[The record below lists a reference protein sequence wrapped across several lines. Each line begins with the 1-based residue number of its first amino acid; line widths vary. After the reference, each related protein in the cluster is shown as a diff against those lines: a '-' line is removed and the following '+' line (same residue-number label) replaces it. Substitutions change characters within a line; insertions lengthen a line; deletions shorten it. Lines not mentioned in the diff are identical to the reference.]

1 MKDKKHY
8 YVVFSGLNELGVQE
22 MNEYYKHNQR
32 LYNIRVFKL
41 NDKVTKRS
49 KRFRLI
55 SQFGPESIVEI
66 YDLKRE
72 DIDEN
77 GNKDVHPNDIH
88 SNLSP
93 ELRELLDQYETKSYF
108 DIQIKHMN
116 HEVYEVN
123 ETYTLVK

>member
-8 YVVFSGLNELGVQE
+8 YVVFSGLNELGVKE

-32 LYNIRVFKL
+32 LYHTRVFKL
-41 NDKVTKRS
+41 NNDVTKRS

-55 SQFGPESIVEI
+55 SQFGPEAQVET
-66 YDLKRE
+66 YDLVRA

-77 GNKDVHPNDIH
+77 GNEDRHYG
-88 SNLSP
+88 
-93 ELRELLDQYETKSYF
+93 RSYF
-108 DIQIKHMN
+108 TIQIKHMN